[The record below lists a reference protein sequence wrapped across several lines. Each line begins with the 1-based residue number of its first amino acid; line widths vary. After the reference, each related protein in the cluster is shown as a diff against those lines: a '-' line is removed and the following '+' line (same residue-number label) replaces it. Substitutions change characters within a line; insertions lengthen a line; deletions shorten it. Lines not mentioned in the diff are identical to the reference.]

1 MTKTQVKETAIA
13 MFLAAGMGFILA
25 LTYILRT
32 GGF

>member
-1 MTKTQVKETAIA
+1 MKFIDDLICI
-13 MFLAAGMGFILA
+13 FFAAALGALFA

>member
-1 MTKTQVKETAIA
+1 MKYIDDILCIV
-13 MFLAAGMGFILA
+13 FAAALGALFA